1 MTSIKTTSAKAA
13 SSQNRAT
20 VTSRPSARRVG
31 LGLGAV
37 AWMADFHGQPW
48 SDKAVRARI
57 VAGFDPRDPVS
68 ISRAL
73 AAVGLRSRIVLRRLK
88 AIDPAVLP
96 CLIFKDTGAPL
107 ILVGFSPDKR
117 NARVIDPDRDDPEQE
132 TPVRELSRRMR
143 REVMLVTPE
152 GALADRR
159 LSEKPDRAQKHW
171 FWGPIRENRSGWW
184 QVMVSAL
191 CINLLGLALPIFVMN
206 VYDRVIPNLAFV
218 TLWTLALGVVLAIG
232 LDLVL
237 RSVRARAL
245 ETVGRRLD
253 TGIAAS
259 LFNHAM
265 SLRPLARKNG
275 TSVLASH
282 IRDFETVREFF
293 SSASFISLI
302 DLLFIGVFIFVLY
315 VLVGPLALVPL
326 LAIPAVFTLAIIAQ
340 LPMGRIAAEA
350 QELAGRRQAVLV
362 ESLIGLET
370 IKTLNAEPVMQREWE
385 RASAASS
392 RVNGRTRFWS
402 NFAISGTQMIQQF
415 VSVGIIVWGVFLV
428 AEGKITVGALIAAN
442 ILAGR
447 ALAPLGAIAQTI
459 FRAQYAMRSLKA
471 LSEFMEIQPE
481 RTAEVESAAR
491 ITQGALAL
499 EDVRFRYPNAE
510 RYAISGLS
518 MTLQAGGCVA
528 LLGRVGSGKSTMGKL
543 LCGLLEPETGSVLID
558 GRSAAQYDPAELRA
572 GVGYMPQ
579 DPEFFTG
586 TLREN
591 LVIGRPEA
599 SDVELEDALHD
610 ASMAAF
616 VASDPAGLSRFI
628 GEKGAQLSGGQRQGL
643 ALARLL
649 LRRPKLLFLDEPT
662 NAMDHDME
670 QEIVRRLGALNKA
683 GTGLIL
689 CTHRP
694 ALAQLAD
701 RWVVMDGGRVIVD
714 DTREAVIKKL
724 KQSASAKQGAI

>member
-1 MTSIKTTSAKAA
+1 MNFGQAAGLKSA
-13 SSQNRAT
+13 S
-20 VTSRPSARRVG
+20 PD
-31 LGLGAV
+31 LGLSAV
-37 AWMADFHGQPW
+37 AWMANFHGQPW
-48 SDKAVRARI
+48 SDEAVRARM

-73 AAVGLRSRIVLRRLK
+73 AAVGLRSRIVLRRLGS
-88 AIDPAVLP
+88 IDPAVLP
-96 CLIFKDTGAPL
+96 CLLFRDTGAPL
-107 ILVGFSPDKR
+107 VLVGFSPDKR
-117 NARVIDPDRDDPEQE
+117 SARVIDPERDEPEQE
-132 TPVRELSRRMR
+132 TSLRDLKKRMR
-143 REVMLVTPE
+143 HEVMLVTPE
-152 GALADRR
+152 GALADRK
-159 LSEKPDRAQKHW
+159 LSEAPEKQQKHW
-171 FWGPIRENRSGWW
+171 FWGPIRENRSGWA
-184 QVMVSAL
+184 QVFFSAL
-191 CINLLGLALPIFVMN
+191 CINVLGLALPIFVMN

-218 TLWTLALGVVLAIG
+218 TLWTLAVGVIIALV
-232 LDLVL
+232 LDLAL
-237 RSVRARAL
+237 RSLRARAL

-253 TGIAAS
+253 TGIASS
-259 LFNHAM
+259 LFGHAM
-265 SLRPLARKNG
+265 AMRPLSRKNG

-293 SSASFISLI
+293 SSASFVSLI
-302 DLLFIGVFIFVLY
+302 DLFFIGVFIFVLY

-326 LAIPAVFTLAIIAQ
+326 LAIPAVLILAFISQ
-340 LPMGRIAAEA
+340 LPMSRIAIEA
-350 QELAGRRQAVLV
+350 QELAGRRQSVLI

-385 RASAASS
+385 RASAASA

-402 NFAISGTQMIQQF
+402 NFATSGTQMIQQF
-415 VSVGIIVWGVFLV
+415 VSVAIIVWGVFLV
-428 AEGKITVGALIAAN
+428 FDGVITVGALIAAN

-459 FRAQYAMRSLKA
+459 FRGQYAIRSLRA
-471 LSEFMEIQPE
+471 LTDFMAIAPE
-481 RTAEVESAAR
+481 RSAEVESSAR
-491 ITQGALAL
+491 ITKGALVL
-499 EDVRFRYPNAE
+499 DDVRFKYEGAE
-510 RYAISGLS
+510 RYALSGLS
-518 MTLQAGGCVA
+518 MELKAGGCVA

-543 LCGLLEPETGSVLID
+543 LCSLLEPETGSVLID

-591 LVIGRPEA
+591 LVIGKPHATDE
-599 SDVELEDALHD
+599 ELEEALRDA
-610 ASMAAF
+610 AMARF
-616 VASDPAGLSRFI
+616 VAADPAGISRFI

-643 ALARLL
+643 ALARLM
-649 LRRPKLLFLDEPT
+649 LRKPKLMFLDEPT

-670 QEIVRRLGALNKA
+670 MEIVRRLRALNKA
-683 GTGLIL
+683 GVGMIL

-714 DTREAVIKKL
+714 DTRQAVTEQLRKKAG
-724 KQSASAKQGAI
+724 KGAI

>member
-1 MTSIKTTSAKAA
+1 MTPPQTTSLKAA
-13 SSQNRAT
+13 SSGAFRSRRAD
-20 VTSRPSARRVG
+20 PD

-37 AWMADFHGQPW
+37 AWMAKFHGQPW
-48 SDKAVRARI
+48 SDEAVRSRM

-68 ISRAL
+68 LSRAM
-73 AAVGLRSRIVLRRLK
+73 AAVGLKSRIVLRRLGS
-88 AIDPAVLP
+88 IDPAVLP
-96 CLIFKDTGAPL
+96 CVIFRDTGAPL

-117 NARVIDPDRDDPEQE
+117 NARVIDPDRDEPEQE
-132 TPVRELSRRMR
+132 TSIRDLKKRMR
-143 REVMLVTPE
+143 RDVMLVTPE

-159 LSEKPDRAQKHW
+159 LSETPDKGQKHW
-171 FWGPIRENRSGWW
+171 FWGPIRENRSGWL
-184 QVMVSAL
+184 QVLFSAL

-218 TLWTLALGVVLAIG
+218 TLWTLALGVIIALV
-232 LDLVL
+232 LDLAL
-237 RSVRARAL
+237 RSLRARAL

-253 TGIAAS
+253 TGIASS
-259 LFNHAM
+259 LFGHAM
-265 SLRPLARKNG
+265 ALRPSARKNG

-293 SSASFISLI
+293 SSASFVSLI

-326 LAIPAVFTLAIIAQ
+326 LALPAVFMLAIIAQ
-340 LPMGRIAAEA
+340 LPMGRIAVEA
-350 QELAGRRQAVLV
+350 QELAGRRQAVLI
-362 ESLIGLET
+362 ESLTGLET

-402 NFAISGTQMIQQF
+402 NFATSGTQMIQQF
-415 VSVGIIVWGVFLV
+415 VSVAIIVWGVFLV
-428 AEGKITVGALIAAN
+428 SDGVITVGALIAAN

-459 FRAQYAMRSLKA
+459 FRAQYAMRSLRA
-471 LSEFMEIQPE
+471 LTEFMNIAPE
-481 RTAEVESAAR
+481 RTTEVESAAR
-491 ITQGALAL
+491 ISAGGLEL
-499 EDVRFRYPNAE
+499 EDVRFKYEGAE
-510 RYAISGLS
+510 RYALSGLT
-518 MTLQAGGCVA
+518 MTLEAGGCIA

-558 GRSAAQYDPAELRA
+558 GRSASQYDPAELRA

-579 DPEFFTG
+579 EPEFFTG

-591 LVIGRPEA
+591 LVIGKPHATDEQLEEA
-599 SDVELEDALHD
+599 LRNA
-610 ASMAAF
+610 AMAGF
-616 VASDPAGLSRFI
+616 VAADPAGLSRFI
-628 GEKGAQLSGGQRQGL
+628 GEKGGQLSGGQRQGL
-643 ALARLL
+643 ALARLM
-649 LRRPKLLFLDEPT
+649 LRKPKLMFLDEPT

-670 QEIVRRLGALNKA
+670 TEIVNRLRSLNAA
-683 GTGLIL
+683 GTGMIL

-701 RWVVMDGGRVIVD
+701 RWVVMDAGRLIVD
-714 DTREAVIKKL
+714 DTKTAVMQKLRQKAAKREAI
-724 KQSASAKQGAI
+724 